1 MELSEFV
8 SQITNMYSLEIWLNG
23 PTVIVIWDCNQRPT
37 WNSKWKEKKKQEKHY
52 ELCLWA
58 WDAEDEIN
66 KWK

>member
-1 MELSEFV
+1 
-8 SQITNMYSLEIWLNG
+8 MYSHEIWLNG